1 MRGAFSTANHARA
14 GALQL
19 TTERKRKGRWANH
32 STWRCWEKREKE
44 RERRGDHPPRGFRI
58 SGGPDTQ
65 LHSVTLCAASS
76 FKLDPSQLS
85 PHPNTPFPSS
95 LLFHPTHLSNSLKQ
109 LTGRMEEKCDGVGVV
124 NNRPSSVSLS
134 LFLCLL
140 FIVQWVRMQSDLE
153 HFSRGQTLQ
162 RLNATSVK
170 AHSPKGEKCHSVVN
184 CNNNL
189 CFWMFLTLSFSVA
202 FFLYFTCL
210 GLHNHTVW
218 TALQD
223 RDVIFYVVHFSEDLL
238 WGGGQISAYASHTLI
253 NSHTLGEEIFYSF
266 SRNWKYEV
274 NIP

>member
-1 MRGAFSTANHARA
+1 MPEIISGRISAHCHPFSRLSNATGNERCLFDRQPRQSR
-14 GALQL
+14 ALQL

-58 SGGPDTQ
+58 SGGPDAQ

-76 FKLDPSQLS
+76 LKLDPSQLS

-95 LLFHPTHLSNSLKQ
+95 LLFHPTHLSNSLKL
-109 LTGRMEEKCDGVGVV
+109 LTGRMEEKWDGVGVV
-124 NNRPSSVSLS
+124 NNRPSSASLS

-202 FFLYFTCL
+202 FFFIL
-210 GLHNHTVW
+210 
-218 TALQD
+218 
-223 RDVIFYVVHFSEDLL
+223 FYMP
-238 WGGGQISAYASHTLI
+238 WPA
-253 NSHTLGEEIFYSF
+253 
-266 SRNWKYEV
+266 
-274 NIP
+274 